1 LSAIDDAMNAEREAE
16 IDAAHDAFV
25 AYVMLDG
32 RKLVIVNREKLP
44 AGAMDFIKK
53 HAAQIAD
60 FLTSEGDFEERAAII
75 EFDGG
80 LSRPAAEY
88 LARLLHSSP
97 PKDANPADWSW
108 FVGQASEIVERD
120 LQRGAAA

>member
-1 LSAIDDAMNAEREAE
+1 MADPAQILAKARSYGAN
-16 IDAAHDAFV
+16 
-25 AYVMLDG
+25 VMLDG
-32 RKLVIVNREKLP
+32 HKLVIVNKEKLP
-44 AGAMDFIKK
+44 AGATDFIRK
-53 HAAQIAD
+53 HALQIAD
-60 FLTSEGDFEERAAII
+60 FLTNEADFEERAAII

-88 LARLLHSSP
+88 LTRLLHSSP
-97 PKDANPADWSW
+97 PNNVSAADWTW